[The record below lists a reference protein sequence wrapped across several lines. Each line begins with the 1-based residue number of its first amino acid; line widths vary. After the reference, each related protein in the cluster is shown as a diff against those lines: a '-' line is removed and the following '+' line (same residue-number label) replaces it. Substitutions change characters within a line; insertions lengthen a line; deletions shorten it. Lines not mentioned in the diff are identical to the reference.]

1 MYLLRYMIVHNYQVV
16 RTVSNTDGLQM
27 YMQGAFKVPTYDEE
41 NFPFCITYSE
51 YENINLVNIK
61 ECTIQRLVNCEATS
75 AFCIPTRNGQFDLHF
90 TSMREEEP
98 ENWFSSHHRMPFKS
112 DLIDVMKR
120 IGQVPSETLE
130 DSIKLIEE
138 SKETKKELDK
148 AQDTITNLMKE
159 NEELK
164 SVSLDSK
171 KVEFEN
177 EELRTELAQV
187 KSLLAK

>member
-1 MYLLRYMIVHNYQVV
+1 
-16 RTVSNTDGLQM
+16 
-27 YMQGAFKVPTYDEE
+27 
-41 NFPFCITYSE
+41 
-51 YENINLVNIK
+51 
-61 ECTIQRLVNCEATS
+61 
-75 AFCIPTRNGQFDLHF
+75 
-90 TSMREEEP
+90 
-98 ENWFSSHHRMPFKS
+98 MPFKS

-120 IGQVPSETLE
+120 IGQVPSGTLE

-138 SKETKKELDK
+138 SRETKKELDK